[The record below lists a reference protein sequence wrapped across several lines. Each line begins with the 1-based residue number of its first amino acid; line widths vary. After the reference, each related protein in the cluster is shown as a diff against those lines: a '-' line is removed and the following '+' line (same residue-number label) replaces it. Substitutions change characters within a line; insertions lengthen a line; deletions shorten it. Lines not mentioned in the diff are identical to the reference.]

1 MSDDLVKRYRALQ
14 DHIGGCHDGYCVI
27 KKPSGM
33 HTNGGCNCLMDLKL
47 HKASRVGQLLR
58 CAQQMADRIEALEA
72 ENRELALK
80 LLAAH
85 AQAAGAHEAQLA
97 AEAKLEQAL
106 RTLEEYACSCTDQCS
121 DMQLSCGDAASDTI
135 EKLKGGE

>member
-1 MSDDLVKRYRALQ
+1 MSDVPERFWVSVRHNGMVGECWHNARTEKPHNHWEYNEYVRADL
-14 DHIGGCHDGYCVI
+14 
-27 KKPSGM
+27 
-33 HTNGGCNCLMDLKL
+33 
-47 HKASRVGQLLR
+47 
-58 CAQQMADRIEALEA
+58 IEAVEA

-80 LLAAH
+80 VLAAQG
-85 AQAAGAHEAQLA
+85 QAADAHEAQLA